1 MNRISERERA
11 HLRGPVKIVV
21 DDSHQTE
28 YDRQGNILR
37 WQINHAD
44 GSQYGDSYSYD
55 DGRMTSIVSRK
66 WDGTTVEKCYS
77 YDEVGRLL
85 KISDTCGEITTFD
98 YDKDRLKTETR
109 VLNNSNE
116 RATARAIGMD
126 LVFADIDGTALLDYS
141 FGGNIR
147 TVKTIYNDQDQP
159 TETQAYDAAGDLLG
173 RVLRTF
179 DEQGR
184 VTGVREIT
192 DNPMSMFPAKELC
205 EMIARSGISPEEIR
219 AEMRKHMKVFGSEK
233 SKSYRYD
240 AQGHIGKAA
249 IEGMLGTFT
258 RTYTYNEQGDVVEE
272 NTILARDTRIPVGV
286 SFNVSDT
293 GEIIPPKP
301 PSEWP
306 SDPGFGASS
315 DVRYSYK
322 YDDQGNWTEKTVTYY
337 QPPSIT
343 NRRELTYYE
352 T

>member
-1 MNRISERERA
+1 
-11 HLRGPVKIVV
+11 
-21 DDSHQTE
+21 
-28 YDRQGNILR
+28 
-37 WQINHAD
+37 
-44 GSQYGDSYSYD
+44 
-55 DGRMTSIVSRK
+55 
-66 WDGTTVEKCYS
+66 
-77 YDEVGRLL
+77 
-85 KISDTCGEITTFD
+85 
-98 YDKDRLKTETR
+98 
-109 VLNNSNE
+109 
-116 RATARAIGMD
+116 
-126 LVFADIDGTALLDYS
+126 
-141 FGGNIR
+141 
-147 TVKTIYNDQDQP
+147 
-159 TETQAYDAAGDLLG
+159 
-173 RVLRTF
+173 
-179 DEQGR
+179 
-184 VTGVREIT
+184 
-192 DNPMSMFPAKELC
+192 
-205 EMIARSGISPEEIR
+205 
-219 AEMRKHMKVFGSEK
+219 MKVFGSEK

-240 AQGHIGKAA
+240 AQGHIAKAA
-249 IEGMLGTFT
+249 IEGMLGTFA